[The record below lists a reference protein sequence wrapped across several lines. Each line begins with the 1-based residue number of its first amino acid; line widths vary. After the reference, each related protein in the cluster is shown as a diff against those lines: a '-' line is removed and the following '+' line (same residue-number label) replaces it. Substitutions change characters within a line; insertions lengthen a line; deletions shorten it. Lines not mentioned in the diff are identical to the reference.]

1 MNPTAP
7 STKFDEDFVDGLPLG
22 NGTVDN
28 LGVNVIIDHDALR
41 GSIFFV
47 GAGDVKYFS
56 PAEEAENMRRDFQ
69 NLSIHET
76 EPRLSAAM

>member
-1 MNPTAP
+1 MSPTAP
-7 STKFDEDFVDGLPLG
+7 STKVDEDFVDGLSLG

-41 GSIFFV
+41 GSILFV
-47 GAGDVKYFS
+47 GAGDVEYCP
-56 PAEEAENMRRDFQ
+56 PAEEAKDMRRDFQ

-76 EPRLSAAM
+76 QPRLSAAM